1 MNDNGARPGP
11 VGTVGHGRR
20 ILLCLDRSVRAE
32 CTVPYAVGL
41 AKALDGLVTVVS
53 VLEPRAERPG
63 APTNDVIDWEIS
75 RQEAQAY
82 LERVQGDLA
91 HSLSKP
97 VDVRLEQGKPS
108 DRILELIRELASD
121 ITILASVGGGQGSLS
136 SLGSTV
142 QQIVTG
148 ARSSLLIVHPS
159 SPPLATFAPRRILVP
174 LDGSMRA
181 ESVLPTAARIAKFVK
196 GELLLVHSIEEPI
209 SSEILQDGADL
220 QVARDLAGRLEAA
233 STRYLDRL
241 KSQVTR
247 EGISVQTLVV
257 RHSNEH
263 ESVLAIAQ
271 ADRTD
276 LVVLSAHGSAS
287 DSRRTFGSV
296 TVCLL
301 AHSTVPLLV
310 LQDLPEHAPEHVPVM
325 DGKQAPPMRA
335 TYSLEST

>member
-1 MNDNGARPGP
+1 
-11 VGTVGHGRR
+11 
-20 ILLCLDRSVRAE
+20 
-32 CTVPYAVGL
+32 
-41 AKALDGLVTVVS
+41 
-53 VLEPRAERPG
+53 
-63 APTNDVIDWEIS
+63 
-75 RQEAQAY
+75 
-82 LERVQGDLA
+82 
-91 HSLSKP
+91 
-97 VDVRLEQGKPS
+97 
-108 DRILELIRELASD
+108 
-121 ITILASVGGGQGSLS
+121 
-136 SLGSTV
+136 
-142 QQIVTG
+142 
-148 ARSSLLIVHPS
+148 
-159 SPPLATFAPRRILVP
+159 
-174 LDGSMRA
+174 MRA

-276 LVVLSAHGSAS
+276 LVVLSANGSAS